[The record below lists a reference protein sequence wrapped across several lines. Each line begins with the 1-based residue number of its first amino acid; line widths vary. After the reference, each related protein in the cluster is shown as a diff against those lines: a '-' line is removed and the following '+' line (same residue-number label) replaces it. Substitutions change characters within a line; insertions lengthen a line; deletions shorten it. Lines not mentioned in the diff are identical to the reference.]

1 MKKIF
6 KFFGAFIVLLMSF
19 LYTEKAATIVKNV
32 DEIMIKIKE
41 IYLIKKKEP
50 VQAKILENTIIPG
63 INGFEVDI
71 GKSYRKMR
79 YSGKYN
85 DNLLEYKTL
94 YVTNLLSNNKDKV
107 IISGNNQKKQ
117 VSLIFILNDEE
128 YIDNLIRLDKKSDI
142 SIFISGNF
150 AENNIKN
157 LNQLSFRK
165 SILGTIGYN
174 YEYNIPDYVWLDS
187 VVKSISNT
195 ENSYC
200 LSLKKESPKE
210 CVKFNNFSIYGNPI
224 TNSFL
229 TKTKEQL
236 GSGKILIYNVNN
248 SLLNE
253 IDSILNFVNSKG
265 YEIVKIDKLL
275 KE

>member
-1 MKKIF
+1 MKRIF
-6 KFFGAFIVLLMSF
+6 KYLGIAVILTISF
-19 LYTEKAATIVKNV
+19 LYTEKTALIVKDI

-41 IYLIKKKEP
+41 VSLIKKMAP
-50 VQAKILENTIIPG
+50 IQAKIVENTIIPG
-63 INGFEVDI
+63 VNGFEIDI
-71 GKSYRKMR
+71 DKSYRKMK
-79 YSGKYN
+79 YGGKYN

-94 YVTNLLSNNKDKV
+94 YVDNLLSNNKDKV

-117 VSLIFILNDEE
+117 VSLIFVLNNDN
-128 YIDNLIRLDKKSDI
+128 YIDNLIRIDRKSNI
-142 SIFISGNF
+142 SIFISGSF
-150 AENNIKN
+150 AEKHNKD

-187 VVKSISNT
+187 MVKSISNT
-195 ENSYC
+195 NNSYC
-200 LSLKKESPKE
+200 LSTKKEAPDGCIKYDNYS
-210 CVKFNNFSIYGNPI
+210 VYGEPI
-224 TNSFL
+224 TSSFL

-236 GSGKILIYNVNN
+236 SPGKILIYNVND
-248 SLLNE
+248 SLINE
-253 IDSILNFVNSKG
+253 IDLILDFINLKG